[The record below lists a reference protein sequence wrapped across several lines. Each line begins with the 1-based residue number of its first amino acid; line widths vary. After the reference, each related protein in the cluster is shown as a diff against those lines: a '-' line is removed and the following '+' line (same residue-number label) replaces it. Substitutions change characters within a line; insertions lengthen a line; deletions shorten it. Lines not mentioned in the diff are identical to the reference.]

1 MGRLGIL
8 APFPFWH
15 LLDLS
20 PLASYMQ
27 VLPLAWSHVPNLGP
41 GHLTAGLPLP
51 FLLTTPAS
59 CISTLQ
65 SNTLLLILSSFLVIQ
80 FRLLFSLKI
89 PQQFPILIFFIF
101 AFQFLNDQNLSSVH
115 PYQTCLF
122 KWECWQ
128 IQQRICIEKN
138 QPFCN
143 WKLSVSQVGILSCG
157 KISIPKQFVRFFHS
171 FYLNVKEEEF

>member
-20 PLASYMQ
+20 SLASYMQ

-51 FLLTTPAS
+51 FLLTIPAS

-65 SNTLLLILSSFLVIQ
+65 SVKYSPTHVIFIPCHSVQ
-80 FRLLFSLKI
+80 VALLFKNPSAISHPYFFHLCLSVPQWPKPVICSSLT
-89 PQQFPILIFFIF
+89 
-101 AFQFLNDQNLSSVH
+101 NLS
-115 PYQTCLF
+115 
-122 KWECWQ
+122 
-128 IQQRICIEKN
+128 I
-138 QPFCN
+138 
-143 WKLSVSQVGILSCG
+143 QVGVLTNSTENMHWEKSALLQLKNKCQSSWDSVMWEN
-157 KISIPKQFVRFFHS
+157 KYPKAIC
-171 FYLNVKEEEF
+171 